1 MTCAMRETE
10 TLNSPGT
17 NLAKG
22 RGPSRSSVS
31 LAREYG
37 QENARGRVLPACQLI
52 KIRTALREPGFREGR
67 GSSNDALTQRQ
78 PERIELR
85 R

>member
-1 MTCAMRETE
+1 MKRDDLEHIIRASGEI
-10 TLNSPGT
+10 
-17 NLAKG
+17 
-22 RGPSRSSVS
+22 VS